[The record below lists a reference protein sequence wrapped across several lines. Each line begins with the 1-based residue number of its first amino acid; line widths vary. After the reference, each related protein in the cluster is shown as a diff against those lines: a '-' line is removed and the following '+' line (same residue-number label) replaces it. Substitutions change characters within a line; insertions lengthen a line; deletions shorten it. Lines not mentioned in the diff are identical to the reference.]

1 MGSEDKISVAVKYQ
15 THRGKST
22 ATVNC
27 NNETTIQDL
36 YDKTAKQLK
45 VPQRDRHLFQIWA
58 ECNPAMVPVDG
69 SSTVLRFQKEW
80 PSLWNEIGSTSTGNA
95 TNQEMP
101 MKFVF
106 KSAMK
111 LSKKDI
117 LAIRTPVTWAL
128 LYGEFSKLILDGY
141 IPLSDTEA
149 TKFAALRLQ
158 LVLGNKADTTKKKG
172 FLAKGD
178 KLSKFVPPGNLPHKE
193 AVDWIKKVWELYSKQ
208 DGKNMCDTL
217 AESVN
222 LIASVSLCASIY
234 FVISHDV
241 VKKSSRKDV
250 DSMRVRAALAINCN
264 GLYLM
269 RKNMAI
275 DPPSYDVERR
285 LTFDTVKSVSFS
297 QSVLTICFTN
307 QVEDLVLKSPH
318 GRLLKQIL
326 PLYSPNTAAASA
338 PSTPSKDK
346 MTAAPQGGMQ
356 NVQNAQVQNI
366 QMNNI
371 QMQNPQM
378 QNMQMGNMQNQ
389 QIQNQQMQ
397 NQQMQNQQMQNQQMG
412 NMQMQNQQMGNMQMQ
427 NMQMQNM
434 QNNMMNMNQ
443 GNNMQMPNMNMM
455 QQPNM
460 GQMNMQY
467 GGGNMHQQMIQQ
479 QIMMG
484 SLQGPTPNS
493 PMGTTSNVDELL
505 GSMGIDLE
513 RTGSPGPQSP
523 SGNSPRPGDD
533 AMAFLNM
540 DSVVPAKNSWGE
552 GK

>member
-1 MGSEDKISVAVKYQ
+1 MVVFFIFWEYGISV
-15 THRGKST
+15 
-22 ATVNC
+22 
-27 NNETTIQDL
+27 
-36 YDKTAKQLK
+36 
-45 VPQRDRHLFQIWA
+45 
-58 ECNPAMVPVDG
+58 
-69 SSTVLRFQKEW
+69 
-80 PSLWNEIGSTSTGNA
+80 
-95 TNQEMP
+95 
-101 MKFVF
+101 
-106 KSAMK
+106 
-111 LSKKDI
+111 
-117 LAIRTPVTWAL
+117 
-128 LYGEFSKLILDGY
+128 
-141 IPLSDTEA
+141 
-149 TKFAALRLQ
+149 
-158 LVLGNKADTTKKKG
+158 
-172 FLAKGD
+172 
-178 KLSKFVPPGNLPHKE
+178 
-193 AVDWIKKVWELYSKQ
+193 
-208 DGKNMCDTL
+208 
-217 AESVN
+217 
-222 LIASVSLCASIY
+222 LC
-234 FVISHDV
+234 SHQF
-241 VKKSSRKDV
+241 R
-250 DSMRVRAALAINCN
+250 
-264 GLYLM
+264 
-269 RKNMAI
+269 
-275 DPPSYDVERR
+275 
-285 LTFDTVKSVSFS
+285 
-297 QSVLTICFTN
+297 
-307 QVEDLVLKSPH
+307 
-318 GRLLKQIL
+318 
-326 PLYSPNTAAASA
+326 
-338 PSTPSKDK
+338 DK

-523 SGNSPRPGDD
+523 SGNSPRVGGGGVF
-533 AMAFLNM
+533 AAFAPFIPPLSLYWVILFPFGTVAS
-540 DSVVPAKNSWGE
+540 SVIESAHITSMQLILHYIL
-552 GK
+552 